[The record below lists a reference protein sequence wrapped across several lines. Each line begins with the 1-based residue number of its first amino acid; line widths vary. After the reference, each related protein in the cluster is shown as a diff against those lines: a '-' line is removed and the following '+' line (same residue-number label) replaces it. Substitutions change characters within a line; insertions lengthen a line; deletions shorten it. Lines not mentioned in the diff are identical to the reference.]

1 MNLGLDGIFRPGSFP
16 GSAAFEKRRVYLK
29 ISLFDLWQ
37 PAGYPLRLCMKIVVC
52 DPISPKGIALLQQR
66 PEFQVT
72 VLPKRLAET
81 ELLSVVSD
89 AVALVVRS
97 ETKVTRKVI
106 ESAPK
111 LRVVGR
117 AGVGVDN
124 VDIQAATD
132 HGTVVMNTPG
142 GNTVTTAE
150 LTFAMLLSLARKVPQ
165 AHATMVAGKWDRKL
179 FQGTELAGKTL
190 GVLGMGRIGT
200 EVAKRAIA
208 FGMRVIAYDPYLTED
223 RARAIGA
230 GFADSVDQV
239 YFAADFITVH
249 MPVTSET
256 RNMLNAAA
264 FAKMKP
270 GVKIVNCARGE
281 IIAGNDLIAALDSGK
296 VAGAALDVFAVEPLP
311 ADHPFRKHPNLILTP
326 HLGASTE
333 EAQEKC
339 GIEVAEVIAGYLL
352 TGEVRN
358 AVNLPY
364 LDAKTYEQVKPY
376 LPLGEALGKLL
387 AQLSPSGADRLY
399 ITYGGHA
406 QQLPNADPV
415 TRSVLMGF
423 LSNGKLKDVNNVN
436 VRSAAA
442 SVGLTVEEKKSDEPV
457 TFNEWVHVQVFSGQ
471 NKLISAGGTFF
482 GSPNNPRIVRL
493 FSTPVEIPISGTLLM
508 LNNKDRPGIV
518 GHLGTLLAK
527 YKVNIANMSLSRD
540 TAGGLALTVLNLDS
554 APPAEVLAELEKDPD
569 ISNVKVI
576 KL

>member
-1 MNLGLDGIFRPGSFP
+1 
-16 GSAAFEKRRVYLK
+16 
-29 ISLFDLWQ
+29 
-37 PAGYPLRLCMKIVVC
+37 MKIIVC
-52 DPISPKGIALLQQR
+52 DPVSPKGIALLQQR
-66 PEFQVT
+66 PEFQVV
-72 VLPKRLAET
+72 VLPKRLTEA
-81 ELLSVVSD
+81 ELLPVVAD
-89 AVALVVRS
+89 ATALVVRS

-106 ESAPK
+106 EAAKK

-124 VDIQAATD
+124 VDIEAATQ

-150 LTFAMLLSLARKVPQ
+150 LSFAMLLALARKVPQ
-165 AHATMVAGKWDRKL
+165 AHASMVAGKWDRKL
-179 FQGTELAGKTL
+179 FQGLELAGKTL

-223 RARAIGA
+223 RAKAIGA
-230 GFADSVDQV
+230 EFADSVDEV
-239 YFAADFITVH
+239 YRVADFITVH
-249 MPVTSET
+249 MPVTPET
-256 RNMLNAAA
+256 KQMLNAAA
-264 FAKMKP
+264 FSKMKP
-270 GVKIVNCARGE
+270 GVRVVNCARGE
-281 IIAGNDLIAALDSGK
+281 IVVENDLIAALESGK
-296 VAGAALDVFAVEPLP
+296 VAGAALDVFATEPLP
-311 ADHPFRKHPNLILTP
+311 ADHPYRKQPNLILTP
-326 HLGASTE
+326 HLGASTS

-339 GIEVAEVIAGYLL
+339 GIEVAEVITAYLL

-387 AQLSPSGADRLY
+387 AQLSPPGADR
-399 ITYGGHA
+399 IHVTYGGQA
-406 QQLPNADPV
+406 RQLPNIDPV
-415 TRSVLMGF
+415 TRAVLHGF
-423 LSNGKLKDVNNVN
+423 LSASNLKDVNNVN
-436 VRSAAA
+436 VRSVAA
-442 SVGLTVEEKKSDEPV
+442 SLGLTVEEKKSDEPV
-457 TFNEWVHVQVFSGQ
+457 TFNEWLHVQVFGNG

-493 FSTPVEIPISGTLLM
+493 YSTPVEIPVSGTLLL

-527 YKVNIANMSLSRD
+527 YKVNIANMSLARD

-554 APPAEVLAELEKDPD
+554 APPPAVLAELQKDPD
-569 ISNVKVI
+569 ISNVKVVR
-576 KL
+576 L

>member
-1 MNLGLDGIFRPGSFP
+1 
-16 GSAAFEKRRVYLK
+16 
-29 ISLFDLWQ
+29 
-37 PAGYPLRLCMKIVVC
+37 MKIIVC

-66 PEFQVT
+66 PEFQVV
-72 VLPKRLAET
+72 VLPKRLPEA
-81 ELLSVVSD
+81 ELLPLVVD

-97 ETKVTRKVI
+97 ETKVTAKVI
-106 ESAPK
+106 EAAK
-111 LRVVGR
+111 QLRVVGR

-124 VDIQAATD
+124 VDIEAATQ

-150 LTFAMLLSLARKVPQ
+150 LAFTMILSLARKVPQ
-165 AHATMVAGKWDRKL
+165 AHATMVGGKWDRKL
-179 FQGTELAGKTL
+179 FQGVELAGKTL

-208 FGMRVIAYDPYLTED
+208 FGMRVVAYDPYLTED
-223 RARAIGA
+223 RAKTIGA
-230 GFADSVDQV
+230 EFAESLDAV
-239 YFAADFITVH
+239 YRAADFITVH
-249 MPVTSET
+249 MPVTKET
-256 RNMLNAAA
+256 REMLNAGA

-281 IIAGNDLIAALDSGK
+281 IIAENALGAALRAGTIG
-296 VAGAALDVFAVEPLP
+296 GAALDVFSIEPLP
-311 ADHPFRKHPNLILTP
+311 VEHPFRKQPNLILTP

-387 AQLSPSGADRLY
+387 AQLAPTNADRIY
-399 ITYGGHA
+399 ITYGGNARH
-406 QQLPNADPV
+406 LPNIDPV
-415 TRSVLMGF
+415 TRAILRGF
-423 LSNGKLKDVNNVN
+423 LSTSNLKDVNNVN
-436 VRSAAA
+436 VRSVAQNI
-442 SVGLTVEEKKSDEPV
+442 GITVEEKKSDEPV
-457 TFNEWVHVQVFSGQ
+457 TFNEWVHVQAFSNGK
-471 NKLISAGGTFF
+471 KLVSAGGTFF

-493 FSTPVEIPISGTLLM
+493 FSQSVEIPVAGTLLL
-508 LNNKDRPGIV
+508 LNNTDKPGIV

-527 YKVNIANMSLSRD
+527 HKVNIASMSLSRD
-540 TAGGLALTVLNLDS
+540 TVGGLALTVLSLDS
-554 APPAEVLAELEKDPD
+554 APPPAVLAELQKDTD
-569 ISNVKVI
+569 ISNVKVV

>member
-1 MNLGLDGIFRPGSFP
+1 
-16 GSAAFEKRRVYLK
+16 
-29 ISLFDLWQ
+29 
-37 PAGYPLRLCMKIVVC
+37 MKIVVC

-66 PEFQVT
+66 PEFNVV
-72 VLPKRLAET
+72 VLPKRLTEA
-81 ELLSVVSD
+81 ELLPIVAD

-97 ETKVTRKVI
+97 ETKVTAKVI
-106 ESAPK
+106 EAAK
-111 LRVVGR
+111 LLRVVGR

-124 VDIQAATD
+124 VDIEAATQ

-150 LTFAMLLSLARKVPQ
+150 LTFAMLLALARKVPQ
-165 AHATMVAGKWDRKL
+165 AHATMVGGKWDRKL
-179 FQGTELAGKTL
+179 FQGVELQGKTL

-200 EVAKRAIA
+200 EVAKRALA
-208 FGMRVIAYDPYLTED
+208 FGMRVVAYDPYLTEE
-223 RARAIGA
+223 RALTIGA
-230 GFADSVDQV
+230 EFAASLDDV
-239 YFAADFITVH
+239 YLAADFITVH
-249 MPVTSET
+249 MPVTKET
-256 RNMLNAAA
+256 KEMLNAAA

-281 IIAGNDLIAALDSGK
+281 IIAEADLVAALESGK
-296 VAGAALDVFAVEPLP
+296 VAGAALDVFAAEPLA
-311 ADHPFRKHPNLILTP
+311 ADHPYRKQANLILTP
-326 HLGASTE
+326 HLGASTV

-387 AQLSPSGADRLY
+387 AQLAPAPADRIY
-399 ITYGGHA
+399 ITYGGNA
-406 QQLPNADPV
+406 RQLPNTDPV
-415 TRSVLMGF
+415 TRAVLQGF
-423 LSNGKLKDVNNVN
+423 LASSNLKDVNNVN

-442 SVGLTVEEKKSDEPV
+442 SIGLTVEEKKSDEPV
-457 TFNEWVHVQVFSGQ
+457 TFNEWVHVQLFSGAK
-471 NKLISAGGTFF
+471 KLISAGGTFF

-493 FSTPVEIPISGTLLM
+493 FSRSVEIPVTGTLLL
-508 LNNKDRPGIV
+508 LNNTDKPGIV

-527 YKVNIANMSLSRD
+527 HKINIATMSLSRD
-540 TAGGLALTVLNLDS
+540 TEGGLALAVFSLDS
-554 APPAEVLAELEKDPD
+554 VPTPALLEVLQKDPD
-569 ISNVKVI
+569 ISNVKVV